1 MSFTLVREMGLEPT
15 RQYWHKHLKLACLPI
30 PASPQISLFI
40 ISDNFAFV
48 KHKNLHFRFLFYA
61 VAFTAIYLP
70 AVTVAINVTLPKHL
84 SSALR
89 FRPRT
94 RFPTQNTYPSNRTR
108 WNPYIPHWT
117 PPLLPP
123 AQASRCNQPVLH
135 LLVTLF
141 AIKEKHASLFCGSLL
156 NYLNEFSK
164 SERLSRS

>member
-1 MSFTLVREMGLEPT
+1 MFFTLVREMGLEPT

-40 ISDNFAFV
+40 ISDNFTFV

-61 VAFTAIYLP
+61 VAFTAFYLS

-84 SSALR
+84 SSARR

-117 PPLLPP
+117 SPLLPP
-123 AQASRCNQPVLH
+123 AQASRCNH
-135 LLVTLF
+135 LQSARSSPARDPL
-141 AIKEKHASLFCGSLL
+141 
-156 NYLNEFSK
+156 SK
-164 SERLSRS
+164 QGKTRFPFLRQSAESFQWI